1 LSPAR
6 HSRSSKRYTRSRG
19 REAKRRPSAAFA
31 HALLLSA
38 LLAIVFA
45 VKLAVML
52 QLKDHVLTQPDAGL
66 DTTTYAALAER
77 VLAGN
82 VALGP
87 GLYFVS
93 PLYIYFL
100 SAILAAGG
108 SFTAVRLLQIALGTC
123 AVFMV
128 WVAANEWFGRRAA
141 LLAAGVAALTGLF
154 TFYESLLLQAALDPF
169 LTAAAMACLALA
181 LRRNSARW
189 YVLAGVAFG
198 VQTLNRPNILL
209 PAAAILLLLGAT
221 RKWRAAAVF
230 AAGLV
235 LALAPMTLRNIVSA
249 GDWSPLPSQGGLNF
263 YIGNNA
269 GADGTYRA
277 VPGITPSIEGQQED
291 ARRVAEQATGRP
303 LDDARVSGYF
313 YRLGWIWMRERPWA
327 AARLFARKLSLML
340 SAADAWLNYS
350 YTFFVYD
357 ARTLLRALPVGPGL
371 LVPLGLV
378 GLAAAAPRP
387 LRLEYFIWASFVPS
401 YALAVAVFFV
411 ADRYRLPL
419 LIPLCAG
426 AGAVLDALLRTISAR
441 RWTSLAIAG
450 AAFAALFVW
459 VNRPLHLDDGVGE
472 ERTRMAERLITLGRY
487 GEAEQWAARAE
498 EAAARPGITHFR
510 LGQRL
515 LVRGQP
521 DAAVSHFEKA
531 LRFDPG
537 RPEVEYVLGETLLD
551 AQRADEAIPHLRRA
565 FEGGVHID
573 GAGFDLVRALGATG
587 HRDEAID
594 VLRTVRPAKD
604 DDAERWVQLGELG
617 MQLRDASLAE
627 TFFRR
632 AIGVRPDFGP
642 AHLGLAAASATFGRL
657 PEARVQAQEAL
668 RLNPNDER
676 AKQLLQTLK

>member
-1 LSPAR
+1 
-6 HSRSSKRYTRSRG
+6 
-19 REAKRRPSAAFA
+19 
-31 HALLLSA
+31 
-38 LLAIVFA
+38 
-45 VKLAVML
+45 
-52 QLKDHVLTQPDAGL
+52 
-66 DTTTYAALAER
+66 
-77 VLAGN
+77 
-82 VALGP
+82 
-87 GLYFVS
+87 
-93 PLYIYFL
+93 
-100 SAILAAGG
+100 
-108 SFTAVRLLQIALGTC
+108 
-123 AVFMV
+123 
-128 WVAANEWFGRRAA
+128 
-141 LLAAGVAALTGLF
+141 
-154 TFYESLLLQAALDPF
+154 
-169 LTAAAMACLALA
+169 
-181 LRRNSARW
+181 
-189 YVLAGVAFG
+189 
-198 VQTLNRPNILL
+198 
-209 PAAAILLLLGAT
+209 
-221 RKWRAAAVF
+221 
-230 AAGLV
+230 
-235 LALAPMTLRNIVSA
+235 
-249 GDWSPLPSQGGLNF
+249 
-263 YIGNNA
+263 
-269 GADGTYRA
+269 
-277 VPGITPSIEGQQED
+277 
-291 ARRVAEQATGRP
+291 
-303 LDDARVSGYF
+303 
-313 YRLGWIWMRERPWA
+313 
-327 AARLFARKLSLML
+327 
-340 SAADAWLNYS
+340 
-350 YTFFVYD
+350 
-357 ARTLLRALPVGPGL
+357 
-371 LVPLGLV
+371 
-378 GLAAAAPRP
+378 
-387 LRLEYFIWASFVPS
+387 
-401 YALAVAVFFV
+401 VFFV

-515 LVRGQP
+515 LVRGQR